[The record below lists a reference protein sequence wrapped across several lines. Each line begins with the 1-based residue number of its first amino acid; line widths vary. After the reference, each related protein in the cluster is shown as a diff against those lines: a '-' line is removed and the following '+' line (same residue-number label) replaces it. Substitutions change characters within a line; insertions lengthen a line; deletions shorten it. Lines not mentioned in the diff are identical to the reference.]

1 MGTYTPKQPKDEEH
15 NHRDRCFGGASQH
28 TKIKPGVL
36 RETWIMISPP
46 ELQKPILRLLKQAR
60 RKRVTKTQ
68 GIIGTG
74 VVVHACN
81 SSTKKAEAELSE
93 FKLAWAI
100 K

>member
-1 MGTYTPKQPKDEEH
+1 MFWWGITAYQNQAGCPQGNLDHDQPPRTPEAHSEVVKAGKE
-15 NHRDRCFGGASQH
+15 
-28 TKIKPGVL
+28 KK
-36 RETWIMISPP
+36 
-46 ELQKPILRLLKQAR
+46 
-60 RKRVTKTQ
+60 VTKTQ